1 MKALAWYSIIFSI
14 LVIIAFIL
22 FMVDVID
29 TPPFT
34 SFEAILWAVFMLPQ
48 VILGVLVLRKKE

>member
-1 MKALAWYSIIFSI
+1 MKALAWYTVIFSI

-22 FMVDVID
+22 FIADVID

-34 SFEAILWAVFMLPQ
+34 NFETIAWAVLMVPQ
-48 VILGVLVLRKKE
+48 VILGILVLKKK

>member
-22 FMVDVID
+22 FI
-29 TPPFT
+29 TGAINPPPFT
-34 SFEAILWAVFMLPQ
+34 NFETIVWAVFMLPQ
-48 VILGVLVLRKKE
+48 IYLGVMVLRKKE

>member
-1 MKALAWYSIIFSI
+1 MKLLAWYSILFSI

-22 FMVDVID
+22 FMADVIK

-34 SFEAILWAVFMLPQ
+34 DLESIVWAVFMLPQ
-48 VILGVLVLRKKE
+48 IYLGVMVLRKKA